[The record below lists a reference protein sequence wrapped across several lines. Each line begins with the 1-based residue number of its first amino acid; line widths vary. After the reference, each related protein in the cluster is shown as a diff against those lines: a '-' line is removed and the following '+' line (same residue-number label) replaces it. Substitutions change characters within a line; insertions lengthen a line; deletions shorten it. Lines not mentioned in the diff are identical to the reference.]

1 MLNIK
6 LIPNIKYLM
15 LHIESHAFSRVASM
29 EKFFKKNNHCTPH
42 KVLTIKNNDEQ
53 QGGHSIS
60 IYCPNC

>member
-1 MLNIK
+1 ML
-6 LIPNIKYLM
+6 
-15 LHIESHAFSRVASM
+15 FSRVSSM